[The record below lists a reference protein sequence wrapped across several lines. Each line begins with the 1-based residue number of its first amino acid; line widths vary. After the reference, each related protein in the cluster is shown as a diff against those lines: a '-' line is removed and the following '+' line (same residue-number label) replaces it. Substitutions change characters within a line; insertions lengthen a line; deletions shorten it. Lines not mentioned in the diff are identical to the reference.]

1 MLVLLCCSFNCLLEL
16 MKSEFSLSIVL
27 WLYYEFVSTFIV
39 ASEFQ
44 TIFSRTQIVSLP
56 IWEVAGD
63 NAAILLLFR
72 IFYF

>member
-1 MLVLLCCSFNCLLEL
+1 

-63 NAAILLLFR
+63 NAVILLLFR